1 MVRAFVVSVL
11 LSLCLLVGLPGRAI
25 AADLNQG
32 EQIFEQSCVG
42 CHIKGGNI
50 VRRRKTL
57 KLRALQRNQMDS
69 EAAIAEIVTRGKGIM
84 SAYGDR
90 LTPEEI
96 QAVSAYVL
104 QRALDDWR

>member
-1 MVRAFVVSVL
+1 MVKRFW
-11 LSLCLLVGLPGRAI
+11 VGLVLGLYLLLGWPGGAI
-25 AADLNQG
+25 AADLDQG
-32 EQIFEQSCVG
+32 KQVFEQTCAG

-50 VRRRKTL
+50 VRRRQTL
-57 KLRALQRNQMDS
+57 KMKALQRNHRDS
-69 EAAIAEIVTRGKGIM
+69 EAAIAEIVTHGKGIM

-104 QRALDDWR
+104 QRAVEDWR